1 MDKNKVKYYHFIKKY
16 VKIIKERKNN
26 MTIVFKVSDNIKSK
40 MIKYYEDLKRDKTPP
55 YAIFQADEGGTII
68 TLYESGKAMF
78 QGISADIDANIW
90 IDMEK
95 KFNGRIIKTADLELL
110 FKEGQTQTIRGF
122 VSKEK
127 KKFNYDKYSTIGSDE
142 VGTGD
147 YFGPIVVCATFV
159 STDNVEYLHDLK
171 VTDSKKITDD
181 YIKQIAPQIMK
192 KIPYS
197 AFVLTNK
204 EYNNLNHENV
214 NMNKIK
220 AILHNKVLLNLVE
233 KNLPFDK
240 IVVDQFTT
248 SKSYF
253 GYLID
258 LPKKVTDITF
268 TPRAEEQCL
277 SVACASIISRYIFLR
292 EMYKMSEELGK
303 EIPKGAGTN
312 VDEFVQELVNEKG
325 IDILNNYVKLNFK
338 NTQKIS

>member
-1 MDKNKVKYYHFIKKY
+1 
-16 VKIIKERKNN
+16 
-26 MTIVFKVSDNIKSK
+26 
-40 MIKYYEDLKRDKTPP
+40 
-55 YAIFQADEGGTII
+55 
-68 TLYESGKAMF
+68 
-78 QGISADIDANIW
+78 
-90 IDMEK
+90 MEK
-95 KFNGRIIKTADLELL
+95 
-110 FKEGQTQTIRGF
+110 
-122 VSKEK
+122 V
-127 KKFNYDKYSTIGSDE
+127 
-142 VGTGD
+142 
-147 YFGPIVVCATFV
+147 
-159 STDNVEYLHDLK
+159 
-171 VTDSKKITDD
+171 
-181 YIKQIAPQIMK
+181 
-192 KIPYS
+192 PYS

-248 SKSYF
+248 PKSYF

-312 VDEFVQELVNEKG
+312 VDEFVQALVNEKG

-338 NTQKIS
+338 NTQKINK